1 MKYSKVF
8 TEYSNNM
15 QDVYKNIKEYNL
27 SRKCN
32 ALLIVDNMIAFIR
45 QSYFAVS
52 ENIRPKLT
60 LFYYENSKQ
69 TRASTNR
76 I

>member
-1 MKYSKVF
+1 MKYSKIF

-32 ALLIVDNMIAFIR
+32 ALLIFDDMIAFIT
-45 QSYFAVS
+45 QSYFAAS
-52 ENIRPKLT
+52 ENIRPKST
-60 LFYYENSKQ
+60 LFYYENSK
-69 TRASTNR
+69 
-76 I
+76 

>member
-32 ALLIVDNMIAFIR
+32 ALLIVDNMIAFIT

-52 ENIRPKLT
+52 ENIRPKSI
-60 LFYYENSKQ
+60 LFYYEHSK
-69 TRASTNR
+69 
-76 I
+76 